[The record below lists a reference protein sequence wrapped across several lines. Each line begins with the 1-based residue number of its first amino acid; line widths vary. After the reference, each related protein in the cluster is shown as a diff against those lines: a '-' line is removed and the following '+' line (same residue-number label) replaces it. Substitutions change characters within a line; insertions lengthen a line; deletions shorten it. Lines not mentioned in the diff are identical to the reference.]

1 MFCVFFSCVTTA
13 QAKQNVNTQDVNQD
27 EKGSFDCFSVRLL
40 SLTIKQYY
48 AVLQEGK
55 VMEISGIKLYNFLG
69 VSVPMDHSNL
79 RISNDSCVIGVLEGN
94 LRDLLE
100 L

>member
-40 SLTIKQYY
+40 SLTIKKYY

-55 VMEISGIKLYNFLG
+55 VMEISGIKLYNFFGRLCPDG
-69 VSVPMDHSNL
+69 SLKSKNFK
-79 RISNDSCVIGVLEGN
+79 
-94 LRDLLE
+94 
-100 L
+100 